1 MNKIKKDLISI
12 IVPAYNVERY
22 VKKTIESILKQT
34 YTNIEVICVDD
45 GSKDNTFQKLKSVA
59 ASDKRVRIFTK
70 ENEGVTK
77 AREFGFEQA
86 QGEYIGF
93 VDADDIVEP
102 DMFERL
108 FQNMKKFDTDISHC
122 GYVIDKLD
130 GGKEYFYNTGR
141 LAKQDTAEG
150 VKALLHGSFEPG
162 LCNKLYHYTLL
173 HRLFHSGV
181 MDYSIKMNEDV
192 LMNYYLF
199 KEARSSVLED
209 VCLYHYVKREGSA
222 TMSTYNRRE
231 SWDRIKVKS
240 IIYEDAVGSEFEI
253 DAKVVLLEK
262 IIHSYN
268 VFLKQKTVDYEL
280 DKKKVRQL
288 LFEHKND
295 IHYLNMKYKVLT
307 NILLFS
313 PKLYSLVHKVFS

>member
-1 MNKIKKDLISI
+1 MNNELISI
-12 IVPAYNVERY
+12 IVPAYNVESY
-22 VKKTIESILKQT
+22 VKKSIESIQKQT
-34 YTNIEVICVDD
+34 FTNIEVICVDD
-45 GSKDNTFQKLKSVA
+45 GSMDKTFQRLKIIA
-59 ASDKRVRIFTK
+59 ASDKRVRVFTK

-108 FQNMKKFDTDISHC
+108 YQNMKKYDTDISHC

-162 LCNKLYHYTLL
+162 LCNKLYNHNLL
-173 HRLFHSGV
+173 HSLFHSGV

-222 TMSTYNRRE
+222 TLSPYNRKE
-231 SWDRIKVKS
+231 TWDRLNVKK
-240 IIYEDAVGSEFEI
+240 IIYEDAVGTDYEI
-253 DAKVVLLEK
+253 DAKAVFLER

-268 VFLKQKTVDYEL
+268 VFLNQKSAEYESDKQQ
-280 DKKKVRQL
+280 VRQML
-288 LFEHKND
+288 VEHKND
-295 IHYLNMKYKVLT
+295 IQYLNKKYKLLT
-307 NILLFS
+307 KALLFS

>member
-1 MNKIKKDLISI
+1 MIKDMISI
-12 IVPAYNVERY
+12 IVPAYNVESY
-22 VKKTIESILKQT
+22 VKKTIESILKQE
-34 YTNIEVICVDD
+34 YTNIEIICVDD
-45 GSKDNTFQKLKSVA
+45 GSKDNTFQMLKTIA
-59 ASDKRVRIFTK
+59 ASDKRVRVFTK

-108 FQNMKKFDTDISHC
+108 YQNMKKYDTDISHC

-162 LCNKLYHYTLL
+162 LWNKLYNHNLL
-173 HRLFHSGV
+173 HSLFQSGV

-222 TMSTYNRRE
+222 TMSTYNRKE
-231 SWDRIKVKS
+231 TWDRLNVKK
-240 IIYEDAVGSEFEI
+240 IIYEDAVGTDYEI
-253 DAKVVLLEK
+253 DAKVVFLEK

-268 VFLKQKTVDYEL
+268 IFLNQMSAEYESDKQQ
-280 DKKKVRQL
+280 VRQML
-288 LFEHKND
+288 SEHKCD
-295 IHYLNMKYKVLT
+295 TQYLNKKYQLLT
-307 NILLFS
+307 KTLLFS
-313 PKLYSLVHKVFS
+313 PKLYSLIHKVFS